1 NRPRS
6 TPAAGGFVIQSLD
19 GALPLVTVDG
29 EAGGATCVGVCE
41 PDGRVQR
48 RAAEKQLLLQA
59 TPRHAPLLARLIA
72 ADRDFPS
79 QILDARRRS
88 LTAGKTKKNPAGDQ
102 HKDGDGDPRDP
113 RLFLRDL
120 SKGCHGDSSVR
131 VIVSPVEVGVW
142 RAVWIAPTYVVVH
155 TRRQSL
161 DSLISEQEEVLAIV
175 PRKLIERVSSPD
187 DFLRM

>member
-1 NRPRS
+1 
-6 TPAAGGFVIQSLD
+6 
-19 GALPLVTVDG
+19 
-29 EAGGATCVGVCE
+29 
-41 PDGRVQR
+41 
-48 RAAEKQLLLQA
+48 
-59 TPRHAPLLARLIA
+59 
-72 ADRDFPS
+72 
-79 QILDARRRS
+79 
-88 LTAGKTKKNPAGDQ
+88 
-102 HKDGDGDPRDP
+102 
-113 RLFLRDL
+113 LRDL

-187 DFLRM
+187 DFLRMLKTADELRGDAAETSVTNRPPL